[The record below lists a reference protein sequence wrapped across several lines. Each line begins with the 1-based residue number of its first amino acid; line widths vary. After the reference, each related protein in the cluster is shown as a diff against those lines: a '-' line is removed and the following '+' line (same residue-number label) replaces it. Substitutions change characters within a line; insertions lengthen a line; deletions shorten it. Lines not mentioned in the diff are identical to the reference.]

1 MELTSLYPHL
11 NNMLL
16 PREIGADTA
25 IVPMFIFNI
34 VSEYP
39 HTASVKFSIW
49 QHSSLINIV
58 THIENERESMGSQR
72 LKQVRFLRIR

>member
-25 IVPMFIFNI
+25 IVPMFIFNF

-39 HTASVKFSIW
+39 HTASVNFSIW

>member
-1 MELTSLYPHL
+1 MHKIYIFKISYGSTYTSLVYMELTSLYPHL

-34 VSEYP
+34 VSEDP
-39 HTASVKFSIW
+39 HTASVKFSI
-49 QHSSLINIV
+49 
-58 THIENERESMGSQR
+58 
-72 LKQVRFLRIR
+72 